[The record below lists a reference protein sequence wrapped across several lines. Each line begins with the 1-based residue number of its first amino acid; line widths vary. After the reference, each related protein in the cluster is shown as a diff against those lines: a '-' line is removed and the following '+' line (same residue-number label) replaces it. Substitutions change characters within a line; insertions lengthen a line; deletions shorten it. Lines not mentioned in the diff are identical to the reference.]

1 MTITDHLRKRA
12 TAAAMTAGGIVIAGA
27 LAGSGL
33 APLASAAP
41 GPGTSNAGVARGS
54 HAYAAASTDGIEAA
68 HVTSKVSLKFGL
80 TPMPQGQLVV
90 SAGKITLQE
99 YGFTP
104 GSSHEVAVA
113 FLGLEVPV
121 GTVTAN
127 SAGAVSRSYSL
138 AEAGAAMRPAE
149 VSPAT
154 SSPAI
159 ELVILNAGP
168 GTPVIAQTPAITGL
182 RTYPVHAVEA
192 GYGVIKPGSAT
203 LVYDPATATI
213 SVTVNATGLTPG
225 AHAAHIHVGS
235 CQQQGPV
242 AYMLKDF
249 TANSHGVIS
258 NETRTVTGVSAVKLS
273 GGWYLNL
280 HQGNSSNILT
290 SSGQPTINFRPLEC
304 ANIRPSRPLAQRG
317 QH

>member
-1 MTITDHLRKRA
+1 
-12 TAAAMTAGGIVIAGA
+12 
-27 LAGSGL
+27 
-33 APLASAAP
+33 
-41 GPGTSNAGVARGS
+41 
-54 HAYAAASTDGIEAA
+54 
-68 HVTSKVSLKFGL
+68 
-80 TPMPQGQLVV
+80 MPQGQLVV
-90 SAGKITLQE
+90 SAGKVTLQE

-113 FLGLEVPV
+113 FLGVEIPV

-127 SAGAVSRSYSL
+127 SVGAVSQGYSL
-138 AEAGAAMRPAE
+138 SEADAAVRQAE
-149 VSPAT
+149 VRAGVHRAT
-154 SSPAI
+154 SNPAI
-159 ELVILNAGP
+159 KLVILNAGQ
-168 GTPVIAQTPAITGL
+168 GTSVIAQTPAITGL
-182 RTYPVHAVEA
+182 RRYPVHAVEA

-203 LVYDPATATI
+203 LVYNPAAATI

-242 AYMLKDF
+242 AYMLRDF

-280 HQGNSSNILT
+280 HQGNSSNILN

-304 ANIRPSRPLAQRG
+304 ANI
-317 QH
+317 